1 MQSLYQRMLI
11 NNTFVLTSL
20 FCQCQPCFQGMVLN
34 VLCMILIST
43 DIYKILKNITISMY
57 YFQIS
62 KYIVIELISLSNF
75 NYKTIDIYKVIL
87 HVSHLYFETKSI
99 TERYSTERVRNM
111 DINFLLLAWLHDII
125 VALT

>member
-1 MQSLYQRMLI
+1 M
-11 NNTFVLTSL
+11 SL

-43 DIYKILKNITISMY
+43 DIYKILKNIPISITIFKFLY
-57 YFQIS
+57 DI
-62 KYIVIELISLSNF
+62 IIELISLSNF
-75 NYKTIDIYKVIL
+75 NYKTIDIYRVIL
-87 HVSHLYFETKSI
+87 HVSHLCFETKSI